1 MSFTIAI
8 IGRPNVG
15 KSTLFNRLTGRK
27 RALVHDIPGLTRDW
41 REGEAA
47 FGREPM
53 RILDTAGLEEAAEGS
68 LEARMR
74 RQTEMAVEEANLV
87 LFVYDARAGLMPMD
101 EHFAA
106 WLRKTGKPV
115 QILANKCEGRA
126 GTDGL
131 FESYALG
138 LGEPIGIS
146 AEHGD
151 GMGELYAFLVE
162 SAEDAASGLTGEEKG
177 DQPLRL
183 AIMGR
188 PNAGKSTLFN
198 TLIGRERVL
207 TGPEAGITRD
217 AISVDWEWKGRP
229 IRLFDT
235 AGLRRKARIDDPL
248 EKLSVG
254 DALEAIRFA
263 EVVVLLL
270 DGERPWDKQDRQLAD
285 LAASEGR
292 AVVIGLN
299 KSDLMPD
306 REGVRRELETAIEEA
321 LPQIRGVSI
330 VPMTGRTGAGTDR
343 LMDAVLKAYE
353 RWNKRVPTAQLN
365 RFLEEAVSANPP
377 PAPGGRRI
385 KLRYMTQVKARPPTF
400 VSFVSRPE
408 DLPQSYE
415 RYLINELRAAFDL
428 PGVPIRLHFRRG
440 KNPYAPDQ
448 SR

>member
-1 MSFTIAI
+1 
-8 IGRPNVG
+8 
-15 KSTLFNRLTGRK
+15 
-27 RALVHDIPGLTRDW
+27 
-41 REGEAA
+41 
-47 FGREPM
+47 
-53 RILDTAGLEEAAEGS
+53 
-68 LEARMR
+68 
-74 RQTEMAVEEANLV
+74 
-87 LFVYDARAGLMPMD
+87 
-101 EHFAA
+101 
-106 WLRKTGKPV
+106 V

-126 GTDGL
+126 GTDGF

-162 SAEDAASGLTGEEKG
+162 SAEDAAGGLTGEGAG
-177 DQPLRL
+177 DLPLRL

-217 AISVDWEWKGRP
+217 AISVDWEWKGQP

-292 AVVIGLN
+292 AIVIGLN

-306 REGVRRELETAIEEA
+306 REGVRRELDMAIEEA

-365 RFLEEAVSANPP
+365 RFLEEAVGANPP

-428 PGVPIRLHFRRG
+428 PGVPIRLYFRRG